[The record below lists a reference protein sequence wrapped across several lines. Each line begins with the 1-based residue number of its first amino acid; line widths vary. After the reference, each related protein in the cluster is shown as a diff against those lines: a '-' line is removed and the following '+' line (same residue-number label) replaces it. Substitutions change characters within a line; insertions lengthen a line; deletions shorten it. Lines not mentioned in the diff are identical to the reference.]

1 MDNSTNKIN
10 YHFYLFVNIYI
21 NSKDHFTHFTLIN
34 RLQMTHVHFKLNKLT
49 QCYYYNESL
58 CLIVIHLFDNL

>member
-21 NSKDHFTHFTLIN
+21 YINSKDHFTLIN
-34 RLQMTHVHFKLNKLT
+34 RLQMTHVR
-49 QCYYYNESL
+49 
-58 CLIVIHLFDNL
+58 I